1 MARVLVLTD
10 RLPDDHDWKGAFTWK
25 LILSLAESQH
35 QVLVL
40 TTADTEAIGITH
52 PRLSIGRPAPSWT
65 AQHLPKFLQGILMFR
80 PEVVQTFALKPSKL
94 WPAMTIWP
102 YLNSALRVLPGV
114 KRFSGYFEESDLS
127 EKDPALIWHRGSHA
141 GATFTPSL
149 QRTLSDRF
157 QLRSD
162 VLPLDLE
169 LPRQREA
176 GDRTGAILVP
186 APVGEW
192 SNPDHGLD
200 ELARFLRENPESKA
214 RIVGGWGELPLLSRR
229 EGWGHLLDV
238 ADRVKLLEP
247 MALSEFIKEVQAAS
261 QVWMKP
267 LGVQSWRHIVASLVA
282 EGLGRKTIGPR
293 IILNQGST
301 ANSLSRLFSQT
312 GTF

>member
-10 RLPDDHDWKGAFTWK
+10 RLPSDHDWKGAFTWK

-40 TTADTEAIGITH
+40 TTAETEAIGITH
-52 PRLSIGRPAPSWT
+52 PRLSIGRPAPSWA

-80 PEVVQTFALKPSKL
+80 PEVVQTFAMRPSKL
-94 WPAMTIWP
+94 WPALTIWP

-114 KRFSGYFEESDLS
+114 KRFSGYFEETDIS
-127 EKDPALIWHRGSHA
+127 EKDPALTWHRGSHA

-149 QRTLSDRF
+149 QRTLSERF

-169 LPRQREA
+169 LPREREVA
-176 GDRTGAILVP
+176 GTSGALLVP

-192 SNPDHGLD
+192 SDPDHGLD
-200 ELARFLRENPESKA
+200 ELARFLRENSELKA

-247 MALSEFIKEVQAAS
+247 MALPEFIKEVQSAA
-261 QVWMKP
+261 QIWMKP
-267 LGVQSWRHIVASLVA
+267 LTAHSWRHIVASLAA
-282 EGLGRKTIGPR
+282 EGLGRQVAGPR